1 MSRSIV
7 PYVGLLRVKQPLYGY
22 NGVTFFRKFTESRRN
37 QNKFKLRICDCS
49 CVYGKGY
56 DNLMDRRDAKEAI
69 EKILFRRA
77 LERRLEGYTL
87 ETAVEI
93 EDALSQPSKVYI
105 PSAHPIETAW
115 LLEYPVTEGCSRTNP
130 LWLSIVEGAFHWT
143 ADANTA
149 TRFARQ
155 EDAQRVASLTRWEL
169 SGLIATEHQW
179 S

>member
-1 MSRSIV
+1 MMEKEKRLTEASF
-7 PYVGLLRVKQPLYGY
+7 YAQVGGPLVVDL
-22 NGVTFFRKFTESRRN
+22 N
-37 QNKFKLRICDCS
+37 
-49 CVYGKGY
+49 
-56 DNLMDRRDAKEAI
+56 AAI
-69 EKILFRRA
+69 EIT
-77 LERRLEGYTL
+77 GGDDNPNDGSCTL
-87 ETAVEI
+87 CGCIPTMPADLCRECREAPPI
-93 EDALSQPSKVYI
+93 RNARKVYI